1 MSLLN
6 NLFGSGA
13 QQALI
18 GTSLED
24 HYKNHMQHLRA
35 QEDLEILRK
44 QQQYAAQAQ
53 MNQAQNAYTK
63 NLAQS
68 MMNAK
73 QQVTGTALG
82 RAIPSTQV
90 PFNPN
95 EIEAYKIPLSQL
107 VTLWQAKFGDE
118 WTQKFDDEEFWFDAM
133 FRLKAAGKLEEA
145 KHTWYRIKEDA

>member
-6 NLFGSGA
+6 NMFGSGA

-18 GTSLED
+18 GSGTLGGIQQCSE
-24 HYKNHMQHLRA
+24 N
-35 QEDLEILRK
+35 DLLA
-44 QQQYAAQAQ
+44 QQYASQA
-53 MNQAQNAYTK
+53 NQYSQQ
-63 NLAQS
+63 LAQS
-68 MMNAK
+68 MMNTKNAVA
-73 QQVTGTALG
+73 QQVFAGQGITQ
-82 RAIPSTQV
+82 AI

-95 EIEAYKIPLSQL
+95 EIEAYKVPLSTL